1 MSKGGSAHSQAG
13 VGHQSPEVDYKFS
26 FNLFVFKY
34 FPNDMTDTKE
44 DNSAVYFRYLK
55 I

>member
-1 MSKGGSAHSQAG
+1 MLTARLVLVIRVLK
-13 VGHQSPEVDYKFS
+13 VVDYKFS

-44 DNSAVYFRYLK
+44 DNSAVYFRNLK

>member
-1 MSKGGSAHSQAG
+1 MLTARLVLVIRVLQ
-13 VGHQSPEVDYKFS
+13 VVDYKFC
-26 FNLFVFKY
+26 FNLFVLKY